1 MKEYYKTYMQ
11 KEQAGASVKED
22 IGDFGM
28 YCMEL
33 PFTVAGQAKEL
44 TSRDWAEEDGKDV
57 YVPAVLKMQTYTLK
71 AKFGCKGD
79 KFSANA
85 SIRAFVD
92 YLTGRDGSGVY
103 LKIYNEYTKIGRRHV
118 RFSKLSDDATLVRSD
133 EDGDI
138 LVIQIEFQV
147 DDPVTDVAP
156 VTDIKGKVTKLD

>member
-11 KEQAGASVKED
+11 KEQAGSAVKED

-33 PFTVAGQAKEL
+33 PFTVGGQAKEL

-57 YVPAVLKMQTYTLK
+57 YVPDELKMQQYTLK
-71 AKFGCKGD
+71 AKFGCKGE
-79 KFSANA
+79 KNSANA
-85 SIRAFVD
+85 SIRAFMD

-103 LKIYNEYTKIGRRHV
+103 LKLYSEYTMIGRRHV
-118 RFSKLSDDATLVRSD
+118 RFSKLSDEATLVRND

-138 LVIQIEFQV
+138 LVIQIEFTV
-147 DDPVTDVAP
+147 DDPVTDVVPQKDA
-156 VTDIKGKVTKLD
+156 KGKVTKLN